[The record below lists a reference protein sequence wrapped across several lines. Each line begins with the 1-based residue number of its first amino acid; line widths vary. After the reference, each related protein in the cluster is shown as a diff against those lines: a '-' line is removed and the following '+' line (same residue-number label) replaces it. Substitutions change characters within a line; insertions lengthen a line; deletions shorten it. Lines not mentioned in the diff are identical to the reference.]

1 MRPSSLSLA
10 YCLTEAD
17 PESVSG
23 LAAASAPAVPP
34 LPAPSASPGGA
45 SVDYNTKAVKLQDL
59 KAANQSHA
67 LQRNAM
73 TCSVFRAV

>member
-23 LAAASAPAVPP
+23 LAAASAPAVSS
-34 LPAPSASPGGA
+34 LPAPSASPGVA
-45 SVDYNTKAVKLQDL
+45 SVGYNTKAVKLWDL
-59 KAANQSHA
+59 KMVNQSHA
-67 LQRNAM
+67 FAEKCHDLL
-73 TCSVFRAV
+73 CF